1 MITKSVIYK
10 SAEGLEEHIGS
21 TNIISIDEIKFDT
34 SKTLRGLFY
43 WNDGCLSDL
52 EIRSFVSVKD
62 VETYLKTQDGTE
74 HLHFAYYDIIKDA
87 RITQTVIG
95 ESLQAEESPSTTA
108 GKKKVK
114 KEKEADT
121 RSFVPTL

>member
-21 TNIISIDEIKFDT
+21 IKITSIDEIKFDP
-34 SKTLRGLFY
+34 SNTLRSLFY
-43 WNDGCLSDL
+43 WNDGCLFNL
-52 EIRSFVSVKD
+52 EIRSFDSVKD
-62 VETYLKTQDGTE
+62 VETYLKSQDETG
-74 HLHFAYYDIIKDA
+74 HFHFAYYDIIKDA

-121 RSFVPTL
+121 RSFVFTL